1 MKILSKVIM
10 IQKGIIFQQILIDMF
25 QNKLY
30 NIIKVI
36 PQVLK
41 KKIEL
46 YPINYLEIPNNLIT

>member
-1 MKILSKVIM
+1 M

-36 PQVLK
+36 PKMLK